1 MARLFRLQYV
11 LPVLLLLGVALVS
24 RADDD
29 ASQPTRAVR
38 LTYVQGSV
46 TVTQSERA
54 EPVPA
59 QVNLPLLS
67 GVLLT
72 TAEDGQ
78 AEVEFEDGSLVRL
91 TPNSALDLE
100 SLKADEDGVAISHLR
115 LVHGVA
121 FLELRSTMSYRYTF
135 SAGDDELEPTENST
149 VRVDFDAP
157 PPVFSVLAGS
167 IRIDGPEGLKADV
180 RTGENLRPDVDDPGQ
195 YHRNFGIV
203 EDSWNQWNQDMD
215 DTEAQQA
222 ENSTPVRNDY
232 AGKQGYGWSDLDANG
247 TWYDTDGGP
256 VWQPYA
262 AEDAGFDPYGNGT
275 WVGYASVGYVWASA
289 YPWGWTPYRCGNW
302 SYYHGFGWGWSPVSG
317 CGTIGWRFQVGGRP
331 VNIARAPESYRP
343 IRVPSP
349 GHGVQ
354 RPIIRVGSAS
364 TIVAAAPRHDDRG
377 PRQIA
382 GVPAKPIAPVQ
393 SGWRTNGGISVLHRD
408 FPVDGRTR
416 RPIAGVEPDRPVVI
430 RSAPVQPSVPT
441 GIVRAAAPVNRRAD
455 HPVYGVQHRTGI
467 GDPVPAT
474 GAPPEIIVGGRSG
487 REQRREN
494 QPAPASVQMYT
505 PGSPSTA
512 PQHPVYVPPPSVI
525 TGSQTHPTYTP
536 HPPAPTQTHPTY
548 TPPPA
553 AVAPQHP
560 TYTPPPAPVQA
571 PHPTYTPPPA
581 PAPQHPTYS
590 PPPAPV
596 PAPRASAPAPNG
608 GGEPLAGA
616 RGGGRR

>member
-1 MARLFRLQYV
+1 MNRSLRLLYF
-11 LPVLLLLGVALVS
+11 LPVLPLLFIPQLS
-24 RADDD
+24 QADDD
-29 ASQPTRAVR
+29 ASQPTRAAR

-46 TVTQSERA
+46 TVTQPGQA

-72 TAEDGQ
+72 TADDGQ
-78 AEVEFEDGSLVRL
+78 AEVEFEDGSVVRL
-91 TPNSALDLE
+91 TPNSAVDLE
-100 SLKADEDGVAISHLR
+100 SLRADPDGVAISHLR

-121 FLELRSTMSYRYTF
+121 FLELRSTISYQYTF
-135 SAGDDELEPTENST
+135 SAGDDELQPTENST

-167 IRIDGPEGLKADV
+167 IRVDGPEGLKADV
-180 RTGENLRPDVDDPGQ
+180 RTGENLRPDADDPGQ
-195 YHRNFGIV
+195 YHRNLGIV

-215 DTEAQQA
+215 GTAAQQA
-222 ENSTPVRNDY
+222 ENATSVRNDY
-232 AGKQGYGWSDLDANG
+232 AGQQGYGWSDLDANG
-247 TWYDTDGGP
+247 TWYDTDSGP

-262 AEDAGFDPYGNGT
+262 ADDSAFDPYGNGT
-275 WVGYASVGYVWASA
+275 WVGYANVGYVWASA

-302 SYYHGFGWGWSPVSG
+302 SYYHDFGWGWSPASG
-317 CGTIGWRFQVGGRP
+317 CGRIGWRFQVGGRP

-364 TIVAAAPRHDDRG
+364 TIVAAVPRHENRG

-382 GVPAKPIAPVQ
+382 GVPAKPIAPLQ
-393 SGWRTNGGISVLHRD
+393 SDWRRNGGISVLHRD

-416 RPIAGVEPDRPVVI
+416 QPIAGIEPNRPVVI
-430 RSAPVQPSVPT
+430 HTMPVQPSIPT
-441 GIVRAAAPVNRRAD
+441 GTTRAAAPVARPPD
-455 HPVYGVQHRTGI
+455 HPVYGVQHRSGI
-467 GDPVPAT
+467 GDSAPAT
-474 GAPPEIIVGGRSG
+474 NGLPETIVGGRSG
-487 REQRREN
+487 REQHHEDASGS
-494 QPAPASVQMYT
+494 APVQTYT
-505 PGSPSTA
+505 PGSSAA
-512 PQHPVYVPPPSVI
+512 PQHPVYIPPPSVI
-525 TGSQTHPTYTP
+525 TGRDTHTTYTP
-536 HPPAPTQTHPTY
+536 HPPAAVQTHPTY

-560 TYTPPPAPVQA
+560 TYTPPP
-571 PHPTYTPPPA
+571 T
-581 PAPQHPTYS
+581 APQHPTYS
-590 PPPAPV
+590 PPPAPAA
-596 PAPRASAPAPNG
+596 APRASAPPPSSS
-608 GGEPLAGA
+608 GEPSAGP